1 MKKIALIF
9 VSVCCAVV
17 MAKAEM
23 LWKPGYVVTNAG
35 DTLKGEVK
43 VNDKKEFDLF
53 RKVTLKL
60 SETEK
65 KMYNPNKIKEYTV
78 DGQRFIVKSIDGEN
92 VFVKVVAQGAVTLYQ
107 HQFEYYHGEEVR
119 YDTEFYIE
127 KNNDLSKI
135 KGNKFK
141 KLVAEIMADNAEL
154 VKKVQES
161 DGKYEG
167 DAIVEVVNEYNTWFK
182 EQKKG

>member
-1 MKKIALIF
+1 
-9 VSVCCAVV
+9 
-17 MAKAEM
+17 M
-23 LWKPGYVVTNAG
+23 LWKTGYVITNAG
-35 DTLKGEVK
+35 DTVKGTVR
-43 VNDKKEFDLF
+43 VNDKKEFELY

-65 KMYNPNKIKEYTV
+65 KMYNPAKIKEYVV
-78 DGQRFIVKSIDGEN
+78 DGQRFVVRKIDEEN
-92 VFVKVVAQGAVTLYQ
+92 VFVKVISEGAVNLYQ

-119 YDTEFYIE
+119 YDTEFYVE
-127 KNNDLSKI
+127 KDKKSSKI

-161 DGKYEG
+161 ESKYEG
-167 DAIVEVVNEYNTWFK
+167 DAIVEVVNEYNTWYR
-182 EQKKG
+182 EQNKG

>member
-1 MKKIALIF
+1 MKKFALLF

-17 MAKAEM
+17 MAQAEM
-23 LWKPGYVVTNAG
+23 IWKPGYVVTNAG
-35 DTLKGEVK
+35 DTVKGDVRI
-43 VNDKKEFDLF
+43 NDKKEFDLF

-65 KMYNPNKIKEYTV
+65 KMYNPAKIKEYTV
-78 DGQRFIVKSIDGEN
+78 DGQRFIVKKIDDEN
-92 VFVKVVAQGAVTLYQ
+92 VFVKVVSEGAVTLYQ

-119 YDTEFYIE
+119 YDTEYYVE
-127 KNNDLSKI
+127 KSGQLNKI

-161 DGKYEG
+161 ESKYEG
-167 DAIVEVVNEYNTWFK
+167 EAIVEVINEYNTWFR